1 MCGCGE
7 EVGVAERAVK
17 MGTRKWT
24 WMVLDVL
31 M

>member
-17 MGTRKWT
+17 LGTRKW
-24 WMVLDVL
+24 MALDVL
-31 M
+31 T